1 MTGTMGKKETSIGF
15 RVDDELLQILQ
26 KLADEEDRP
35 MAAMARQLVIEAL
48 HQRGLI
54 GDKRS
59 R

>member
-1 MTGTMGKKETSIGF
+1 MGKKETSIGF